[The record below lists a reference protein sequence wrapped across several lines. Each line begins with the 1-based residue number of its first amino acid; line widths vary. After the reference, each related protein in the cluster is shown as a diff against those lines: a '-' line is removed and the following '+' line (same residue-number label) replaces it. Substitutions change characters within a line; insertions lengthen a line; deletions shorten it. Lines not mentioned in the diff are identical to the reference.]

1 MLYIYI
7 GQYTTT
13 TNNTISSSNMSMSMS
28 QQQLTYYNTN
38 NNTNNTNTNSDSY
51 YDSNININNINNNN
65 TSMDYVT
72 TTIVNN
78 RTDTRTEWDT
88 ALSLDSFS
96 LSLTHSVPPA
106 PGLSVPTMD
115 RERESF
121 FGVSIPSDATALED
135 DTAPVTASD
144 TFTDDEGLCRALESV
159 AI

>member
-7 GQYTTT
+7 GQYITNT
-13 TNNTISSSNMSMSMS
+13 TNNTISSSNMSMSMP

-38 NNTNNTNTNSDSY
+38 TNTTNSDSY
-51 YDSNININNINNNN
+51 YDSNNNNN
-65 TSMDYVT
+65 NSMDYVT
-72 TTIVNN
+72 TTTVNN